1 MAKSRRP
8 ASAARARLAAASVGV
23 QLGLVRPLL
32 RHVEA
37 QENRCHRSE
46 PLARSAVDV
55 IHRIE
60 VQNLRGC
67 GLRRSR
73 YRMETVD
80 RAHVDARGVRD
91 ADAGPADR
99 PGHGLMIV
107 PHHAWRRMRR
117 ACPEP
122 VRAAPSADRTY
133 RCRPYACSLARR
145 RSSSRACDSAI
156 HARNTCSACSAS
168 RLRNARTICRCLRT
182 VARIPR
188 LLS

>member
-1 MAKSRRP
+1 MAKSRRS
-8 ASAARARLAAASVGV
+8 ASAARATLTAASVGV
-23 QLGLVRPLL
+23 QLGVVRPLL

-37 QENRCHRSE
+37 QEDRRHRSD
-46 PLARSAVDV
+46 PLARSAVDAN
-55 IHRIE
+55 HRIE

-73 YRMETVD
+73 YRLDTVD
-80 RAHVDARGVRD
+80 RAHVDAHGVRD
-91 ADAGPADR
+91 ADAGPANR
-99 PGHGLMIV
+99 LGHGLMIV
-107 PHHAWRRMRR
+107 PHHACRRMRR

-122 VRAAPSADRTY
+122 VRAAPSADRTS
-133 RCRPYACSLARR
+133 RCLPYACSLARR

-156 HARNTCSACSAS
+156 HPRNTCSACSAS